1 MKFIFLIVLSIIF
14 LTSCY
19 YDKAQ
24 LVYPATGTCDT
35 TNATYSL
42 KVVPII
48 NANCNACHSGA
59 ATAGAGIKLD
69 TYAGIKTYVTNGQLL
84 NSINQTGVVPAMPLS
99 AAKLSA
105 CEISQ
110 ITAWINAGAL
120 NN

>member
-1 MKFIFLIVLSIIF
+1 MKFICLIALSII
-14 LTSCY
+14 LLSSCY

-24 LVYPATGTCDT
+24 LIYPAAGTCDT
-35 TNATYSL
+35 TSANYST
-42 KVVPII
+42 KVAPII
-48 NANCNACHSGA
+48 SANCAVCHGGT

-69 TYAGIKTYVTNGQLL
+69 NYTGLKIYVGNGQLL

-99 AAKLSA
+99 AGKLTD